1 MAPDQAMIDD
11 GRVLRSP
18 RLPGRSCA
26 PGLPGVLALAVL
38 FAPATPVTASQ
49 APTPEAATSP
59 PASAAPSLEQAAEW
73 EAALQ
78 HIERGKRGD
87 PDGFY
92 RCGETLLAIHSR
104 LAADDARVPTAL
116 FKAGQCFA
124 AAGLW
129 GAAAQV
135 YERLLA
141 GDPQGKHSQRV
152 LHYLVLGNFA
162 VARYEDAARQ
172 AERYA
177 ALYPKDEQVQDHL
190 RRAYQARL
198 ALGQRAQALAALA
211 ALEALFNRKDP
222 ERAAGIFWSRRALL
236 TSDDERL
243 KHAMAYLEVHGKRG
257 GHDRRVVAEA
267 TIGQLLWRRAC
278 AKGLHHDLCAALGRG
293 RPQFS
298 DMGGRNTRDRLAA
311 RRRPSPPPPPP
322 TCRELSMPNGSLYP
336 RAQKDTSEGQRYF
349 ASALQLARRQ
359 RIMIPEDALERRREF
374 ADAVAMASVYLADR
388 GFEELLAVLGAL
400 SDAPDLK
407 PVPEL
412 LARAA
417 KLAGELEQR
426 YAEVIADET
435 SIYWSIAAAAR
446 IGQIA
451 ETRAD
456 ALLRREVPRA
466 ITGKLPITTYC
477 GMLREQA
484 APLYAAADAAYERCL
499 ERSIATGTFSEFSQL
514 CEEALNWRDP
524 ARFPRTPEY
533 INKPVLFWSRPDVV
547 GVQLEAPPDLTTANE
562 PQ

>member
-152 LHYLVLGNFA
+152 LHYLV
-162 VARYEDAARQ
+162 
-172 AERYA
+172 
-177 ALYPKDEQVQDHL
+177 
-190 RRAYQARL
+190 
-198 ALGQRAQALAALA
+198 LGQRAQALAALA

-359 RIMIPEDALERRREF
+359 RIMIPEDALERRREL